1 VFEICW
7 CLFYRSEKIKPL
19 QNENNRLKTP
29 PENINGLIRQYFP
42 KGSFFGSI
50 TEADVE
56 KVMERLNHR
65 PRKTLNYKTPFE
77 VFFENSYRKAS

>member
-29 PENINGLIRQYFP
+29 PFIKSCKNKLENKIMLQEQVIQEILETPP
-42 KGSFFGSI
+42 K
-50 TEADVE
+50 
-56 KVMERLNHR
+56 N
-65 PRKTLNYKTPFE
+65 
-77 VFFENSYRKAS
+77 